1 MDYKNYV
8 KSFKDFPKKDV
19 LFWDFTYLLKDVNAR
34 KSAINEIKAFL
45 KDKKIDKI
53 AAIESKGFTIGSILA
68 YELDLPLVLIRKPNL
83 IPGNYYSET
92 FVKEYGTA
100 EYQIKEDVIEKNE
113 NVVIVYDIMAGS
125 GASKAGIN
133 LVKKCGG
140 NISGLV
146 YITELEY
153 LNGREDLKEY
163 DIFSLVKVKE
173 KKWLKY

>member
-8 KSFKDFPKKDV
+8 KSYKDFPKKDV
-19 LFWDFTYLLKDVNAR
+19 LFWDFTYLLKDINAR
-34 KSAINEIKAFL
+34 KKAINEIKTFL
-45 KDKKIDKI
+45 KDKKVDKI

-83 IPGNYYSET
+83 IPGNFYSET
-92 FVKEYGTA
+92 FIKEYGTA
-100 EYQIKEDVIEKNE
+100 EYQIKDDAIEKDE

-125 GASKAGIN
+125 GASKAGVN

-153 LNGREDLKEY
+153 LNGREDLNEY

-173 KKWLKY
+173 KKWLRY

>member
-8 KSFKDFPKKDV
+8 RSYKDFPKEGV
-19 LFWDFTYLLKDVNAR
+19 LFWDFTYLLKDPKAR
-34 KSAINEIKAFL
+34 KSAIEEIKEFL
-45 KDKKIDKI
+45 KNKKVDKI

-83 IPGNYYSET
+83 IPGNFYSEE

-100 EYQIKEDVIEKNE
+100 EYQIKDDAVENGE

-125 GASKAGIN
+125 GATKAGIN

-140 NISGLV
+140 NVTGLV

-153 LNGREDLKEY
+153 LNGREDLKDY
-163 DIFSLVKVKE
+163 DILSLVKVKE
-173 KKWLKY
+173 KHD

>member
-1 MDYKNYV
+1 MNYNEFV
-8 KSFKDFPKKDV
+8 RSYRDFPKEGV

-34 KSAINEIKAFL
+34 KSAIKEIKEFL
-45 KDKKIDKI
+45 KNKKVDKI

-68 YELDLPLVLIRKPNL
+68 YELDVPLVLIRKPNL
-83 IPGNYYSET
+83 IPGKYYSES

-100 EYQIKEDVIEKNE
+100 EYQIKDDAIENGE

-133 LVKKCGG
+133 LVEKCGG
-140 NISGLV
+140 KVEGLV

-173 KKWLKY
+173 KK

>member
-8 KSFKDFPKKDV
+8 RSYKDFPKKDV
-19 LFWDFTYLLKDVNAR
+19 LFWDFTYLLKDPKAR
-34 KSAINEIKAFL
+34 KSAIEEIKEFL
-45 KDKKIDKI
+45 KDKKVDKI

-83 IPGNYYSET
+83 IPGKFYSEE

-100 EYQIKEDVIEKNE
+100 EYQIKDDAVENGE

-125 GASKAGIN
+125 GATKAGIN

-140 NISGLV
+140 NVTGLV

-153 LNGREDLKEY
+153 LNGREDLKDY

-173 KKWLKY
+173 KHD

>member
-1 MDYKNYV
+1 MDYKKYV
-8 KSFKDFPKKDV
+8 RSYKDFPKKDV
-19 LFWDFTYLLKDVNAR
+19 LFWDFTYLLKDVDARRNA
-34 KSAINEIKAFL
+34 IDEILLFL
-45 KDKKIDKI
+45 KNKKIDKI
-53 AAIESKGFTIGSILA
+53 VAIESKGFTIGSILA
-68 YELDLPLVLIRKPNL
+68 YELELPLVLIRKPNL
-83 IPGNYYSET
+83 IPGNYYSEK

-100 EYQIKEDVIEKNE
+100 EYQIKDDAIIKNE

-140 NISGLV
+140 NVSGLV

-153 LNGREDLKEY
+153 LNGREELNDY

-173 KKWLKY
+173 KK

>member
-8 KSFKDFPKKDV
+8 RSYKDFPKKGV
-19 LFWDFTYLLKDVNAR
+19 LFWDFTYLLKEPKAR
-34 KSAINEIKAFL
+34 KNAIQEIREFL
-45 KDKKIDKI
+45 KNKKIDKI
-53 AAIESKGFTIGSILA
+53 AAIESKGFTIGSIIA
-68 YELDLPLVLIRKPNL
+68 HELDLPLVLIRKPNL
-83 IPGNYYSET
+83 IPGKFYSET
-92 FVKEYGTA
+92 FIKEYGSA
-100 EYQIKEDVIEKNE
+100 EYQIKEDAIEKGE

-125 GASKAGIN
+125 GATKAGIN

-173 KKWLKY
+173 KND